1 MLTASRVR
9 VLEELIRSGK
19 TSRAELARKT
29 GLSRP
34 TISSII
40 EALIAEGIV
49 EELGEGPSAGGK
61 RPILLRLN
69 PRYGFVLGFDVGG
82 TTITGGL
89 KDLAGRLLAQR
100 TVTASDPAEGASVLA
115 KVEELACELM
125 TAAGVPQSR
134 LLAIGLGSPGIVD
147 PETHETSNTT
157 NIRGW
162 DDLRVVHRL
171 ASRFRVPVLADNDV
185 NMAARAELR
194 FGHGRRHRSFV
205 FVAIGTGIGAGIVID
220 GTLHFGTGG
229 AAGEIA
235 QMLLD
240 RDALAEIYREKGYL
254 ETIVAAPGI
263 RKEAARTA
271 GPGAAAL
278 DVPDIFDA
286 DRRGVPWARA
296 LIDRVVL
303 TLGMAVANIV
313 CILAPEVVV
322 LGGGVAAGNER
333 LRAGVEEVVYQ
344 SVLRPVPVVLTELG
358 REAGMLGAA
367 QMALE
372 HVYARLAHGEALE
385 QAT

>member
-1 MLTASRVR
+1 MLPASRVR
-9 VLEELIRSGK
+9 VLEELIRSGE

-61 RPILLRLN
+61 RPILLGLS
-69 PRYGFVLGFDVGG
+69 PRYGYVLGFDVGG

-115 KVEELACELM
+115 KVEELASDLI
-125 TAAGVPQSR
+125 TAAGVPRDR

-162 DDLRVVHRL
+162 DELRVVHRL
-171 ASRFRVPVLADNDV
+171 AERFRVPVLADNDV
-185 NMAARAELR
+185 NMAARAELM

-205 FVAIGTGIGAGIVID
+205 FIAIGTGIGAGIVID
-220 GTLHFGTGG
+220 GRLHFGTGG

-240 RDALAEIYREKGYL
+240 RDALAEVYREKGYL

-263 RKEAARTA
+263 RKQAARVAGAGPEAAR
-271 GPGAAAL
+271 L
-278 DVPDIFDA
+278 DVPDVFDA
-286 DRRGVPWARA
+286 EQRGVPWARA

-313 CILAPEVVV
+313 CVLAPEVVV

-333 LRAGVEEVVYQ
+333 LRAGVEQVVYQ

-385 QAT
+385 A